1 MYFFHEIHLDTDQ
14 CEDPCPECT
23 SCQADFWP
31 DLVTVAFFLQGV
43 FFHCPPISVPKRKL
57 SFLVTGFT
65 VTA

>member
-1 MYFFHEIHLDTDQ
+1 MYFFHLDTDQ

-43 FFHCPPISVPKRKL
+43 FFTAPQFQYQKENCAFL
-57 SFLVTGFT
+57 SNRI
-65 VTA
+65 